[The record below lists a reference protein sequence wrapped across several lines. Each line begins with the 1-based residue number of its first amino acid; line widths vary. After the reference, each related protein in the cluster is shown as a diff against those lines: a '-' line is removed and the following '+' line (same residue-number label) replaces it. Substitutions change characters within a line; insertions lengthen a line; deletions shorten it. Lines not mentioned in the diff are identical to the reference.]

1 MRQATIS
8 IQTTVSFV
16 RDSWSGHNAWP
27 AALPCSWLAS
37 PVRLE
42 EVEKW
47 LARTGN
53 ATFHLASGR
62 SSRSPGQGEVARVS
76 LPEGH

>member
-16 RDSWSGHNAWP
+16 RDSWSGHNGWP
-27 AALPCSWLAS
+27 AALPCSWPTS

-42 EVEKW
+42 EIGKW

-62 SSRSPGQGEVARVS
+62 SSRSPGQGEGARVS